1 MSKDLPLSRI
11 KLLNS
16 GVWHIMEQF
25 IFISESNC
33 SFPLCAIYWLSVSC
47 WFHMI
52 TGYCINTFRLTP
64 EYLCHSGTLHN
75 RSLGKKQGIN
85 TESFLP
91 VFKSLDTKQSQ
102 RPIAARVLWGGFC
115 HYGSQFLRRGN
126 LSKANWREGR
136 IRKLNLF
143 QQCPSGLTAGFSVEA
158 TCHKGLN
165 SFTQASL
172 PI

>member
-1 MSKDLPLSRI
+1 
-11 KLLNS
+11 
-16 GVWHIMEQF
+16 
-25 IFISESNC
+25 
-33 SFPLCAIYWLSVSC
+33 
-47 WFHMI
+47 MI

-143 QQCPSGLTAGFSVEA
+143 QQCPSGLSWSYLPQGAEQLHPGFSANLIMSELVY
-158 TCHKGLN
+158 N
-165 SFTQASL
+165 SQIGKPL
-172 PI
+172 RGNRGRGQN